1 VAPYLSPFQV
11 EQNKIALG
19 ISYYFINQPSLEQVR
34 FALGSARKDGVT
46 DVQIAQWCLYA
57 CVVYNC
63 LPVVPGTRWGGSCEK
78 LKWRKSISCRKA
90 FAMYKQ

>member
-1 VAPYLSPFQV
+1 MAPYLSPFQV

-63 LPVVPGTRWGGSCEK
+63 LPVVPARAGVEVAK
-78 LKWRKSISCRKA
+78 N
-90 FAMYKQ
+90 